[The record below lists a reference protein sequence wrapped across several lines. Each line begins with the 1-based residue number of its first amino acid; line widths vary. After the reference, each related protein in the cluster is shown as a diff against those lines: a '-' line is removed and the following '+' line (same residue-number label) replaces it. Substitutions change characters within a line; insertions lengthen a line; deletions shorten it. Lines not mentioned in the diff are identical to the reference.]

1 MVVIRY
7 EKDLL
12 RSGFPKR
19 EPLRTEW
26 RSRGHCG
33 LGAGGQTLADPYASV
48 HETVLTHSPG
58 VPSNVSLEVPSMCH
72 ESRAHLST
80 HTRS

>member
-1 MVVIRY
+1 MVVSRY

-12 RSGFPKR
+12 RRGFPKK

-33 LGAGGQTLADPYASV
+33 LGAGGQALADSYASV
-48 HETVLTHSPG
+48 RETVHTHSPG
-58 VPSNVSLEVPSMCH
+58 VPSNVSLEVPSVCF
-72 ESRAHLST
+72 ESRGLTLAPEL
-80 HTRS
+80 